1 MKEGEGLGLR
11 YIWGPTLLMLL
22 GPAIALVVLT
32 VNRYLDRPTFMVR
45 HDKFL
50 EKRNFPSVIVC
61 PEVNFV
67 EQKMDNFLARLNYP
81 PGTNATIIKK
91 ILPQLSAFYSLD
103 MLYELP
109 DLIRVEHVLD
119 YNGISVETAGR
130 LLTATCEETLIKPLH
145 RLEYDALGM
154 RECRWNRR
162 IVNCS
167 ELFQME
173 FTGDGFC
180 CVFNGRSLRRSANEQ
195 TGYLMVYREME
206 SHGLNIKKSSP
217 RRTWYTKLFGYTSG
231 LMLALNQSQILT
243 SVDLSYKW
251 VALETGNHFVD
262 ITMNGTAVS
271 PGSEHWIAYYT
282 TGYQIAL
289 GAKTLHPSLRRC
301 NMASEKL
308 KYFPQYS
315 QKYCTLEKEIANTL
329 DKCKC
334 VRNNH
339 PRPPGTSRCRAA
351 MLRCAT
357 QAMIS
362 YDSLSTDC
370 PMTCDTKKATM
381 KSSRFDLDETVRTVE
396 PFYQGLNFK
405 TVTVVRV
412 FIQSRKRPTVE
423 RWTFYDY
430 IDLFSQLGGMFS
442 VFFGCSVLT
451 LLALLQ
457 IVWRALYRRCLK
469 FWRTTE

>member
-1 MKEGEGLGLR
+1 MKQERFLITGMSFIFNFVTIEKTTTNEFCCHNILLFSCR

-130 LLTATCEETLIKPLH
+130 
-145 RLEYDALGM
+145 
-154 RECRWNRR
+154 
-162 IVNCS
+162 
-167 ELFQME
+167 
-173 FTGDGFC
+173 
-180 CVFNGRSLRRSANEQ
+180 
-195 TGYLMVYREME
+195 EME

-251 VALETGNHFVD
+251 VT
-262 ITMNGTAVS
+262 VS

-423 RWTFYDY
+423 RW
-430 IDLFSQLGGMFS
+430 
-442 VFFGCSVLT
+442 
-451 LLALLQ
+451 
-457 IVWRALYRRCLK
+457 
-469 FWRTTE
+469 

>member
-1 MKEGEGLGLR
+1 MSSLQLLKHAQFHGANQLGDKASR
-11 YIWGPTLLMLL
+11 YIWGPTLLILL

-130 LLTATCEETLIKPLH
+130 
-145 RLEYDALGM
+145 
-154 RECRWNRR
+154 CRWNRR

-180 CVFNGRSLRRSANEQ
+180 C
-195 TGYLMVYREME
+195 VYREME

-469 FWRTTE
+469 FWSTTE